1 MIVLISY
8 TLYTGNMYSG
18 ITALQISIGAAF
30 IQFLLIIL
38 ISAIKICYQNK
49 YRRNGYNLIDQDSSD
64 DGMVHERV
72 NDPDINA
79 GMYYHIRI
87 TVDTY

>member
-1 MIVLISY
+1 
-8 TLYTGNMYSG
+8 MYSG

-30 IQFLLIIL
+30 IQFLLIIF
-38 ISAIKICYQNK
+38 ISAIKICYRNK
-49 YRRNGYNLIDQDSSD
+49 YKRKGYDLIDQDSID
-64 DGMVHERV
+64 DGMVHERI

-79 GMYYHIRI
+79 GMCHHTRN